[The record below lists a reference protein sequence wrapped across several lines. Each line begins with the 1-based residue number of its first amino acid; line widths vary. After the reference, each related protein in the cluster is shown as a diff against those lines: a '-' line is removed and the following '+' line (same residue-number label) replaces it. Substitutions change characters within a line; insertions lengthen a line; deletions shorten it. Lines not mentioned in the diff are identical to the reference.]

1 MASALYTDVKRKE
14 SNSVFIRPHEGLFG
28 LREWA
33 DKGLV
38 FKVSPASA
46 AFFRLGVAGP
56 VATTAQHLL
65 GP

>member
-1 MASALYTDVKRKE
+1 MASALLTDVKRME

-38 FKVSPASA
+38 FKV
-46 AFFRLGVAGP
+46 GVL
-56 VATTAQHLL
+56 HC
-65 GP
+65 